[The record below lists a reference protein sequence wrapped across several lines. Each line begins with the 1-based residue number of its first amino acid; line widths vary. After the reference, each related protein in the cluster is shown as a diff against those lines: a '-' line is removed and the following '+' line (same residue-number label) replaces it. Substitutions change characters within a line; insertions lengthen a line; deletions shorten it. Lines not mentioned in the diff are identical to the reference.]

1 MQKAAESL
9 RKVYFD
15 YDSSSLSSSTRDAL
29 SETARILK
37 ENNGVKLEVQGHC
50 DERGTTSYNMGLGE
64 RRARA
69 VYRYLMDQGV
79 ASSRLNTVSYG
90 EERPAASGDYESA
103 WSQNRRA
110 EFRVTYKG
118 TGENVKGSTER

>member
-1 MQKAAESL
+1 VQKAAESL
-9 RKVYFD
+9 RKVFFD
-15 YDSSSLSSSTRDAL
+15 YDSSSLTGGTRTAL
-29 SETARILK
+29 SDTARILK

-69 VYRYLMDQGV
+69 VYRYLVDQGV
-79 ASSRLNTVSYG
+79 SSSRLKTVSYG
-90 EERPAASGDYESA
+90 EERPAASGGYESA

-110 EFRVTYKG
+110 EFRVTYKEG
-118 TGENVKGSTER
+118 TENVKGTVQ